1 MKRYIWIYLFVAFF
15 FLSLAFANAKD
26 IKNKDIRTSPFLPEV
41 DVYRVPPPKDVPIN
55 LIYPARVKS
64 IKSVM
69 IVSRVS
75 GFLEKRFFTEGS
87 YVRKGEVLFKI
98 EPDIYKAR
106 VEKARADVI
115 NALAL
120 FKKARGNW
128 LRAKNSFKDHVISV
142 EKRDEAKYAYEMAKA
157 NLLAK
162 RALLKEAEISL
173 NYTNVRATI
182 SGFTGIKKVDVGAFL
197 DVGTPLVQITQINPI
212 YVEFS
217 IPETDVNK
225 YGFIKNRAR
234 YLRSLKAKLIIAGT
248 PYPLIGK
255 INFIDTSINKD
266 TDSLKIRAI
275 FPNPN
280 YTLIPYEFVRIKL
293 IGIYKKHLLLIPQ
306 RALIQNSYG
315 TMVFVI
321 KDGKAYAR
329 IIKIGGSVG
338 NFYIVK
344 AGLKSGDLI
353 ALDNFF
359 KLRNAMPVKIDK
371 TLGD

>member
-1 MKRYIWIYLFVAFF
+1 MKRYIWVYFFVAFF
-15 FLSLAFANAKD
+15 FLSLVSANAKD

-371 TLGD
+371 ILGD